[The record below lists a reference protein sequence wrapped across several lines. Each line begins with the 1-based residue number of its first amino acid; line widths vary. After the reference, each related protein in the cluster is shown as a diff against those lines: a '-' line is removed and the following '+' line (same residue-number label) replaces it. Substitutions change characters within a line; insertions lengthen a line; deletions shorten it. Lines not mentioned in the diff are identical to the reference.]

1 MVEYTIATTTDE
13 GFSDPDQIWSDLVTE
28 ASKEKFKA
36 NVGIGSGFSQ
46 LHQASNLFH
55 IDERVTWVDIEDEGK
70 VLWVRAKEDSGW
82 IFDFVEDDEEESDS
96 DDEIRDEGL
105 HDESVDKHNYATVE
119 GESDVEEYPPGFTPT
134 VATEVQSNA
143 CNEAEIECDE
153 CLQNI
158 HDEKVASKVKKT
170 CPLSNPK
177 EDREESICSRHFK
190 KSRITAFKRLN
201 VTTNERFGEDLAQKA
216 KKDWVK
222 ELCVNNKVN
231 FMSLQETKTEII
243 KLFNIKMCWGNFAF
257 DYVYSPSVRYSGEEN
272 GFLMNGEVVIIGDFN
287 EVRKQVERYGS
298 IFNVQGADA
307 FNSFISV
314 AGLEEVPLG
323 GCSFT
328 LCHKSATK
336 MSKLDIIRTN
346 TQHSGV

>member
-1 MVEYTIATTTDE
+1 MVEYTTATTIDK
-13 GFSDPDQIWSDLVTE
+13 GFSVGGGFMVATMGVRSHVLSNYLISLSIASIDVVVVSWWQRWGCGGGKVYEWWLLWSWPPNGLDGLTE

-143 CNEAEIECDE
+143 CNEAEIEGDE

-201 VTTNERFGEDLAQKA
+201 VTTNERFGE
-216 KKDWVK
+216 
-222 ELCVNNKVN
+222 
-231 FMSLQETKTEII
+231 
-243 KLFNIKMCWGNFAF
+243 
-257 DYVYSPSVRYSGEEN
+257 
-272 GFLMNGEVVIIGDFN
+272 
-287 EVRKQVERYGS
+287 
-298 IFNVQGADA
+298 
-307 FNSFISV
+307 
-314 AGLEEVPLG
+314 G
-323 GCSFT
+323 G
-328 LCHKSATK
+328 
-336 MSKLDIIRTN
+336 TN
-346 TQHSGV
+346 H

>member
-1 MVEYTIATTTDE
+1 
-13 GFSDPDQIWSDLVTE
+13 TE

-70 VLWVRAKEDSGW
+70 VLWVHAKEVSGW
-82 IFDFVEDDEEESDS
+82 ILDFVEDDEEESDS

-105 HDESVDKHNYATVE
+105 HDEVLDDSLK
-119 GESDVEEYPPGFTPT
+119 YPSGFTPT

-143 CNEAEIECDE
+143 CNEAEIEGDE

-158 HDEKVASKVKKT
+158 HDEKVAYKVKKT

-201 VTTNERFGEDLAQKA
+201 VTTNERFGKGGTNHEKA

-222 ELCVNNKVN
+222 ELRVNNKVN

-257 DYVYSPSVRYSGEEN
+257 DYVYSPSVRYSGVYTPQELTEN
-272 GFLMNGEVVIIGDFN
+272 KMLWDYLTIVIDNWNGEVVIIGDFN
-287 EVRKQVERYGS
+287 EVRKQVERYDS

-307 FNSFISV
+307 FNSFISA

-328 LCHKSATK
+328 
-336 MSKLDIIRTN
+336 
-346 TQHSGV
+346 